1 MNIKIYESGIPRLC
15 IVLHEGEESSTITY
29 LEKSISIT
37 GKLQLSKPYT
47 TSNGYLL
54 NTDKLDKLRDR
65 IIKKYTDKIEALK
78 QMLVSTGDFTEENER
93 DILSLKKRIQTVAQ
107 RLSEADLEN
116 EDESFGNRLHE
127 LGQLKKQL
135 GSFKN
140 EYKDDARKKNG
151 TVKYNIR
158 QEEIAMNFELSLLDL
173 DMLDKTLKG
182 EWC

>member
-1 MNIKIYESGIPRLC
+1 MNIKIYNGRIPRLC
-15 IVLHEGEESSTITY
+15 FVLHEGKESSTIIY
-29 LEKSISIT
+29 LEKSLAIT
-37 GKLQLSKPYT
+37 GKLELSRPYT
-47 TSNGYLL
+47 RSNKDIFDTEELE
-54 NTDKLDKLRDR
+54 NLRN
-65 IIKKYTDKIEALK
+65 IVINKYTGKIDALK
-78 QMLVSTGDFTEENER
+78 QTLVSTRDFTEENER

-107 RLSEADLEN
+107 RLFESDLEN

-158 QEEIAMNFELSLLDL
+158 QEEIAMNYELSLLDL

-182 EWC
+182 E